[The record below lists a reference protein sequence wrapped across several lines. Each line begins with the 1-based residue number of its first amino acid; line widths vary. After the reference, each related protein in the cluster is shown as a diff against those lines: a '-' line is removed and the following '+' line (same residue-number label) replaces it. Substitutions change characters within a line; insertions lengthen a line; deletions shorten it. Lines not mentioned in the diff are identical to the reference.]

1 MCGFE
6 LYFLEDNDCSFHPS
20 RGLTRLRSSKH
31 YGLQA
36 DGKLPRASSGTPFKI
51 VRKLACTRYFETHRQ
66 RLMFTKEKDLFRA
79 EANKVALSL
88 RKEVLAGQGVYL
100 CEIFWDDLSY
110 AKQEADM
117 HRVITKT
124 VRHSIAW
131 Y

>member
-1 MCGFE
+1 
-6 LYFLEDNDCSFHPS
+6 
-20 RGLTRLRSSKH
+20 
-31 YGLQA
+31 
-36 DGKLPRASSGTPFKI
+36 
-51 VRKLACTRYFETHRQ
+51 
-66 RLMFTKEKDLFRA
+66 MFTKEKDLFRA

-100 CEIFWDDLSY
+100 CEIFWDDLFY

-124 VRHSIAW
+124 ARHSIAW